1 MSTHLALVLL
11 CGASAA
17 VTLGAADKSLID
29 GGAPAFE
36 MVWSEGMTKS
46 LVDVPAQGGKVLHV
60 VVPSKTEQP
69 WNAQTWVTPLAT
81 DIAAGDTVRITLSAR
96 CVAPSQSGEISVS
109 VGMNAD
115 PWTETAAEKLD
126 VGPEWKDYTITGV
139 AQDALPAASGRFGF
153 VVGYQAQTI
162 EVAKIVVSDLGKK

>member
-1 MSTHLALVLL
+1 MSTRLALVLA

-17 VTLGAADKSLID
+17 LSLEAADKPLID
-29 GGAPAFE
+29 GGAAAFE
-36 MVWSEGMTKS
+36 TVWSEGLAKS
-46 LVDVPAQGGKVLHV
+46 LVDAPAQGGKALRL
-60 VVPSKTEQP
+60 VVPSKPEQP
-69 WNAQTWVTPLAT
+69 WNAQTWVTPLLA

-109 VGMNAD
+109 VGLNAD

-126 VGPEWKDYTITGV
+126 VGPEWKEYTITGV

-153 VVGYQAQTI
+153 SVGYQVQTI
-162 EVAKIVVSDLGKK
+162 EVAKIVVTDLGKK